1 MIHFRDS
8 DWHQLMHGIGQ
19 VGERVRAI
27 GQRGGIPHGRGGIE
41 QFFDRLGGHGGVVR
55 GSKEDMWRSGLKY
68 GLPTVAA
75 GLGVDYAA
83 NALRNAGANSQ
94 YQKFLEQYAE
104 PAGQ

>member
-1 MIHFRDS
+1 
-8 DWHQLMHGIGQ
+8 
-19 VGERVRAI
+19 
-27 GQRGGIPHGRGGIE
+27 
-41 QFFDRLGGHGGVVR
+41 
-55 GSKEDMWRSGLKY
+55 MWRSGLKY